1 MRTKVIVIAGA
12 VTVLVLGTGAV
23 LVDAASNNTP
33 PQRQTT
39 TNEITVNPTEQTTQ
53 NPLVNP
59 SAAGTQSGFS
69 GYGASSPATREQ
81 PGVPEK
87 DSVTPGA
94 GKLSGTGSASPGA
107 APVQNERQAYARLT
121 RLGYSRIENLN
132 QNKDGWIALAR
143 KGQRQVTVQIDND
156 GNLVAER

>member
-1 MRTKVIVIAGA
+1 MRVKLIAGA
-12 VTVLVLGTGAV
+12 VLAVLVVGAGAV
-23 LVDAASNNTP
+23 LVEAASNQTP

-59 SAAGTQSGFS
+59 SAAGTQSGFG

-81 PGVPEK
+81 PGAPEK
-87 DSVTPGA
+87 DSMTPGA
-94 GKLSGTGSASPGA
+94 GKLAVPGSASPSAGN
-107 APVQNERQAYARLT
+107 VQTERQAYTRLT
-121 RLGYSRIENLN
+121 RLGYSRIEKLN
-132 QNKDGWIALAR
+132 QNNDGWIAFAR
-143 KGQRQVTVQIDND
+143 KGQRQVTVEIDNQ

>member
-1 MRTKVIVIAGA
+1 MRIKLIAGA
-12 VTVLVLGTGAV
+12 ALAVLVIGAGAV
-23 LVDAASNNTP
+23 LVEAASNQTP

-81 PGVPEK
+81 SGAPEK

-94 GKLSGTGSASPGA
+94 GRLSASGSGSPGA
-107 APVQNERQAYARLT
+107 GNVQTERQAYT
-121 RLGYSRIENLN
+121 RLSKLGFSRIEKLRQVN
-132 QNKDGWIALAR
+132 DGWVAFAQ
-143 KGQRQVTVQIDND
+143 KGRRQVTVEIDNQ